1 MVCTPAGGAT
11 AVFGI
16 LCLVA
21 SVLLVVQGVLYGL
34 LLYLFFSFS
43 GVLFIHPT
51 SKPITDAPFK
61 YYTSEYFTKLLL
73 AAKPMTIWCFVQGAF
88 GVTTALFCFV
98 FPFACNK
105 CGLPTVCVSSPPLAL
120 PPSPFAHFV
129 SPPSLLQTITF
140 SVLGFLSSAAMMSVN
155 VVEVVKY
162 GQNISSSWKIPAAV
176 IGMPAAVCALFFI
189 LLITTST
196 TQCQVTRKRKFFA
209 V

>member
-34 LLYLFFSFS
+34 LLFLFFF
-43 GVLFIHPT
+43 LFLCCALHSHP

-105 CGLPTVCVSSPPLAL
+105 CGLPTVCASSPL
-120 PPSPFAHFV
+120 
-129 SPPSLLQTITF
+129 
-140 SVLGFLSSAAMMSVN
+140 
-155 VVEVVKY
+155 
-162 GQNISSSWKIPAAV
+162 
-176 IGMPAAVCALFFI
+176 
-189 LLITTST
+189 
-196 TQCQVTRKRKFFA
+196 
-209 V
+209 